1 MRRLLIATLLIA
13 LTVPATAGAASRFVI
28 RGGGFGHGVGMS
40 QYGALG
46 QAQAGRDYR
55 QILRHYYSGTQLGRL
70 DANPAVRVLLQ
81 SSRPSVSFTGAV
93 AAGGRALNAGRTYR
107 VRPEGANVALLSPTG
122 RKLKTFAAPLRIV
135 PPAGGAFRLVGG
147 PGSGTYR
154 GALEVRPS
162 LSGALN
168 AINAVD
174 LESYVRGV
182 VSAESPS
189 SWPAEALRAQAV
201 AARTYAITTSK
212 GGVGWDHYPD
222 TRSQVYRGVAAET
235 ATTDAAVAG
244 TRREVVTYDGKPIIT
259 YFFSTSGGRTEN
271 VENGFPGAKPHPALR
286 SVEDPWDRV
295 SPRHRWG
302 PIRMSASQAARKLR
316 GLVKGSFRGIEV
328 TRRGVSPRVVAA
340 EVVGSRGRTP
350 VSGPTL
356 RARFGTYDTWM
367 YFALID
373 SEGNREDGGTDDADD
388 IGAGAAAARNRYI
401 GAVSGT
407 VGFVRRG
414 TQVAVQRRVGRR
426 WRTVVR
432 THVGRDG
439 RYRATVARRGA
450 YRVVVAGLTG
460 PTVTLR

>member
-1 MRRLLIATLLIA
+1 
-13 LTVPATAGAASRFVI
+13 
-28 RGGGFGHGVGMS
+28 
-40 QYGALG
+40 
-46 QAQAGRDYR
+46 
-55 QILRHYYSGTQLGRL
+55 
-70 DANPAVRVLLQ
+70 
-81 SSRPSVSFTGAV
+81 
-93 AAGGRALNAGRTYR
+93 

-182 VSAESPS
+182 VAAESPA
-189 SWPAEALRAQAV
+189 SWPAQALNAQAV

-235 ATTDAAVAG
+235 PTTDAAVAA

-271 VENGFPGAKPHPALR
+271 VEFGFPGGKPHPALR

-302 PIRMSASQAARKLR
+302 PVRMTAAQAARKLR

-328 TRRGVSPRVVAA
+328 TRRGVSPRVVSA
-340 EVVGSRGRTP
+340 EIVGSGGRTT

-356 RARFGTYDTWM
+356 RTRFGLYDTWM

-373 SEGNREDGGTDDADD
+373 AKGNREDGGSARADD
-388 IGAGAAAARNRYI
+388 VGAGAAAARNRFI

-407 VGFVRRG
+407 VGYVRRG
-414 TQVAVQRRVGRR
+414 TKLQVQRRVGRR
-426 WRTVVR
+426 WLTVVR
-432 THVGRDG
+432 THVGRGG

-450 YRVVVAGLTG
+450 YRVVVSGLTG